1 MISKELQ
8 IVGVPFS
15 YQQIKVM
22 LLYRANIN
30 TPINYNE
37 LSQYIMLIGK
47 ISLISKHTNPH
58 LSILG
63 FT

>member
-30 TPINYNE
+30 TPINYTMNCHS
-37 LSQYIMLIGK
+37 LSC
-47 ISLISKHTNPH
+47 SLERFH
-58 LSILG
+58 
-63 FT
+63 